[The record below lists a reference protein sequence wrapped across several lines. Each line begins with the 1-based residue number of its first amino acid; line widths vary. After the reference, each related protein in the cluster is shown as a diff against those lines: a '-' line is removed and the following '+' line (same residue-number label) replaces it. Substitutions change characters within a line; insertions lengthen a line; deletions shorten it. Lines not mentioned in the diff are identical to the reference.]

1 MYGMPVMILAPI
13 ASEFQNMPSHHAAP
27 LSSQVWIRFTND
39 TAVVEACTASEWSEG
54 SKMSKRVGIFKAMQ
68 KHTLSLIGR
77 AESAPQAEHG
87 AVSSPERT
95 AVALARSCS
104 RARPGIGKKQ
114 RHYVNE

>member
-39 TAVVEACTASEWSEG
+39 TAVVEACTA
-54 SKMSKRVGIFKAMQ
+54 K
-68 KHTLSLIGR
+68 
-77 AESAPQAEHG
+77 HG

-114 RHYVNE
+114 RHCVNE